1 MSVPSVNRKLVIV
14 GLFLCPRLYLLL
26 LHALDEHNL
35 GPELLHLLPPLCIIL
50 LRDHNE
56 TEDDHVI
63 SIHHLILMYPED
75 AKDAIIFPLNRCVIL
90 WIQQEDCMQ
99 SAMSVVA
106 IFLNEVAQRRL
117 LWLVHLTVK

>member
-14 GLFLCPRLYLLL
+14 GLFLCPRPDLLL
-26 LHALDEHNL
+26 LHVLDEHNP

-50 LRDHNE
+50 LRVRNE

-63 SIHHLILMYPED
+63 STHLLILMYPED
-75 AKDAIIFPLNRCVIL
+75 AKDAIIFPLNQCVIL

-106 IFLNEVAQRRL
+106 TFLNEVAQRRL
-117 LWLVHLTVK
+117 L